1 MTKSSSGAK
10 CKVLQV
16 QVRVEVAPA
25 LSGRESVG
33 GRALWVERAGVPR
46 KLQLQELQELPP
58 FSCILAPPLEA
69 LPLFRPEAPEAPG
82 ACGVRYDSNLRQH
95 DRKSL

>member
-10 CKVLQV
+10 CKVQQV
-16 QVRVEVAPA
+16 QVRVRVEVAPA

-58 FSCILAPPLEA
+58 FSCTLAPLWK
-69 LPLFRPEAPEAPG
+69 L
-82 ACGVRYDSNLRQH
+82 
-95 DRKSL
+95 SLSFGLKLQKPPVPAV

>member
-25 LSGRESVG
+25 LSGRESGRKGVVG
-33 GRALWVERAGVPR
+33 GKGRCPPKTPAPRAPRAPSFFMHVGPPLWKLSLSFGL
-46 KLQLQELQELPP
+46 KLQKPRVP
-58 FSCILAPPLEA
+58 A
-69 LPLFRPEAPEAPG
+69 
-82 ACGVRYDSNLRQH
+82 V
-95 DRKSL
+95 